1 MFVDECEKC
10 KDLIHVHSFAHDF
23 HLRSIQSCISGKTV
37 YKSYYHL
44 TGFLS
49 DFILV
54 YPYPPGFSRNFLLT
68 GIPIILYHCSWTDSV
83 FDLDEFLLCT
93 VTDQDI
99 GFSGTWFILSDS
111 KKKLQYKREH
121 HRGHHKNQLEQ
132 CLFLPI

>member
-1 MFVDECEKC
+1 MFYVFRFFFQLKLLFVDECEKC

-49 DFILV
+49 DFSLV

-68 GIPIILYHCSWTDSV
+68 GIPIILMIVIELIQSSNFCY
-83 FDLDEFLLCT
+83 
-93 VTDQDI
+93 I
-99 GFSGTWFILSDS
+99 
-111 KKKLQYKREH
+111 Y
-121 HRGHHKNQLEQ
+121 GH
-132 CLFLPI
+132 